1 MAWHTTWQHFK
12 PMREFEKDEKTT
24 SRQTNGNSHYNMTSN
39 FCSCFQI
46 LTLPRIIICCGTRMN
61 ESGEDTDDVSHCNI
75 MLTIDDK
82 VTNILTHTNIKSFPV
97 NLHYDYL

>member
-1 MAWHTTWQHFK
+1 
-12 PMREFEKDEKTT
+12 
-24 SRQTNGNSHYNMTSN
+24 
-39 FCSCFQI
+39 
-46 LTLPRIIICCGTRMN
+46 MN

-82 VTNILTHTNIKSFPV
+82 VPNILTNTNVKSFPV

>member
-1 MAWHTTWQHFK
+1 
-12 PMREFEKDEKTT
+12 
-24 SRQTNGNSHYNMTSN
+24 
-39 FCSCFQI
+39 
-46 LTLPRIIICCGTRMN
+46 MN

-82 VTNILTHTNIKSFPV
+82 VTNILTHTNIKRFPV